1 MVRLSSYAGFAVL
14 GGDGWNVCDAAN
26 GGGLDDM
33 TPRVGN
39 DDGGNSDRGI
49 SVVAGQPFED
59 FLAVPKRRRRQTAN
73 DQTSDGGG
81 KRCPVRRVARRAS
94 VR

>member
-1 MVRLSSYAGFAVL
+1 MDERPHGFIKWIVFIEL
-14 GGDGWNVCDAAN
+14 I
-26 GGGLDDM
+26 LDDM